1 MTALAV
7 ALVGPTAPDQPP
19 VPMSATSAAL
29 LTAATAISA
38 LQQARVMGMEAVGII
53 RQAVAPAR
61 VEVVLDPLD
70 AYLRSIGQDPQ
81 VLYRWSTPL
90 PKTQVAKWLRDAA
103 GRAVKP

>member
-1 MTALAV
+1 MTALTV
-7 ALVGPTAPDQPP
+7 APVGPTAPDEPSS
-19 VPMSATSAAL
+19 PMSAASAAL

-70 AYLRSIGQDPQ
+70 AYLRSIGQDPRA
-81 VLYRWSTPL
+81 LYRWSTPL
-90 PKTQVAKWLRDAA
+90 ATAQVAEWLRDAA
-103 GRAVKP
+103 GQAVES